1 MARSEDYTQG
11 RRARRPYDDQ
21 DVADRRAQPSL
32 SADPPTQGRRAGT
45 SYAPQFDRYVSE
57 PPAPPARAAAPAAP
71 RTGRADPRQAQ
82 AGYGYEQ
89 APQVQASNWDQG
101 YQDPQEE
108 AWAQQNARPAF
119 GTRPRAAAQPAQQTY
134 DPRSAQQGYGHDQQ
148 QGGYAQQQDQG
159 YGYAD
164 PQSGNAQDG
173 YADPNAGGYQQGHD
187 QYAQGY
193 GEPQQGHHPQGQ
205 HGYHPQQ
212 QGYEQYPQDY
222 QQGYADPDYQGDD
235 QILANGEYAE
245 ADVGVAPPPPA
256 RNRRG
261 LVVAGAFVAAV
272 LIGGGLGFVYK
283 MTSETSFASTTGEPP
298 LLAADEDPTKTVPEE
313 TAGAE
318 GDKSIY
324 DRLNEG
330 EGEATDG
337 SSTVKLGES
346 AESVDVPKEGE
357 ADVVDTQPLGLSF
370 PEESP
375 SGGDDQ
381 TATVTGNEPA
391 GTVEATNGEV
401 QPKPRKVQVL
411 KVGTDGK
418 INTADLGAGDIG
430 GSDEGG
436 QVEEAVDPAPA
447 PEVAAPA
454 LDGEALT
461 QAPKKKKKK
470 ALTPEEQVAALA
482 DADQAAA
489 APAPETAAASSGNS
503 GTYVVQV
510 GVANSSSDALGR
522 FADLQQKHSDLL
534 GSSQPEIQK
543 FDKGYRLRVGPPT
556 SKKSALALCGKLKAA
571 GQDCFIKQF

>member
-21 DVADRRAQPSL
+21 DVADRRAQPTL
-32 SADPPTQGRRAGT
+32 SSDPPTQGRRAGT

-57 PPAPPARAAAPAAP
+57 PPAPPARAAAAAP

-89 APQVQASNWDQG
+89 APQVQASSWDQG
-101 YQDPQEE
+101 YQDPPED

-119 GTRPRAAAQPAQQTY
+119 GTRPRAAVQPAQQAY
-134 DPRSAQQGYGHDQQ
+134 DPRSAQQGYGHDQL
-148 QGGYAQQQDQG
+148 QGGYAQPQDQG

-164 PQSGNAQDG
+164 PQAGYAQDG
-173 YADPNAGGYQQGHD
+173 YADPTAGGYQQGYD

-205 HGYHPQQ
+205 RGYNPQQ
-212 QGYEQYPQDY
+212 AGYEQYPQDY

-245 ADVGVAPPPPA
+245 ADAGIAPPPPT
-256 RNRRG
+256 RSRRG

-283 MTSETSFASTTGEPP
+283 MTSESSFASTTGEPP
-298 LLAADEDPTKTVPEE
+298 LLEAGDDPTKSIPEE
-313 TAGAE
+313 TAGTE

-330 EGEATDG
+330 ETADG
-337 SSTVKLGES
+337 SSTVQLGEN

-357 ADVVDTQPLGLSF
+357 AEVVDTQPLGLSF

-375 SGGDDQ
+375 ASSDE
-381 TATVTGNEPA
+381 TATVSGDEPA
-391 GTVEATNGEV
+391 GTVEASAGDV
-401 QPKPRKVQVL
+401 QPKPRTVKVA
-411 KVGTDGK
+411 KVGEDGK
-418 INTADLGAGDIG
+418 IVTADLGNGDVG

-436 QVEEAVDPAPA
+436 QAEEAVDP
-447 PEVAAPA
+447 APA

-470 ALTPEEQVAALA
+470 ALTAEEQVAALA
-482 DADQAAA
+482 EADQSAAA
-489 APAPETAAASSGNS
+489 APAPETATASSGTS
-503 GTYVVQV
+503 GTYVVQL
-510 GVANSSSDALGR
+510 GIANSQGDALGR

-543 FDKGYRLRVGPPT
+543 SDKGHRLLAGPPT
-556 SKKSALALCGKLKAA
+556 SKKSAAALCTKLKAA
-571 GQDCFIKQF
+571 GQDCFVRQF

>member
-21 DVADRRAQPSL
+21 DIADRRAQPTL

-71 RTGRADPRQAQ
+71 RTGRPDPRQAQ

-89 APQVQASNWDQG
+89 APQAQATGWDQS

-108 AWAQQNARPAF
+108 AWAQQTQNARPAF

-134 DPRSAQQGYGHDQQ
+134 DPRAPQRGYDYEQQ
-148 QGGYAQQQDQG
+148 QGGYTQPQGQG

-164 PQSGNAQDG
+164 PQAGYAQDG
-173 YADPNAGGYQQGHD
+173 YAQADAGGYPQGHD

-193 GEPQQGHHPQGQ
+193 AEPQHGQYPQGQ

-212 QGYEQYPQDY
+212 GYEQQPQDY
-222 QQGYADPDYQGDD
+222 QQGYGDPNYQGDD

-245 ADVGVAPPPPA
+245 ADVGVAPPPPT
-256 RNRRG
+256 RSRRG

-283 MTSETSFASTTGEPP
+283 MTSESSFASTTGEPP
-298 LLAADEDPTKTVPEE
+298 LLAADEDPTKTIPEE
-313 TAGAE
+313 TATAE

-324 DRLNEG
+324 DRVSGG
-330 EGEATDG
+330 EGESTDG
-337 SSTVKLGES
+337 SSTVTLGES

-370 PEESP
+370 PEDSP
-375 SGGDDQ
+375 ASGDE
-381 TATVTGNEPA
+381 TATVTGDEPA

-401 QPKPRKVQVL
+401 QPKLRKVKVL

-418 INTADLGAGDIG
+418 INTADPGAGDIG

-447 PEVAAPA
+447 PEEAAPA
-454 LDGEALT
+454 LDGEALTT

-470 ALTPEEQVAALA
+470 ALTAAEQVAALA
-482 DADQAAA
+482 DVEPAA
-489 APAPETAAASSGNS
+489 APATASAATSSGAS

-510 GVANSSSDALGR
+510 GVANTSGEALGR

-543 FDKGYRLRVGPPT
+543 TEKGHRLLVGPPT
-556 SKKSALALCGKLKAA
+556 SKKSAAALCTKLKAA
-571 GQDCFIKQF
+571 GQDCWVKQF